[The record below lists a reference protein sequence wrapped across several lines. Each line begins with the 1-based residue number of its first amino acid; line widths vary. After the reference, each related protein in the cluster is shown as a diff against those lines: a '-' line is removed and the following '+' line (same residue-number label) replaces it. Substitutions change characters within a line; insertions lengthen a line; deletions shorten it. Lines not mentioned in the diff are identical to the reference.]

1 MDKKSTILVY
11 FRMTSTTPSD
21 DTDPTQFSQP
31 ARTSLLRT
39 YSIAEVSDLEQT
51 LATPAAKLH
60 VRFNRMR
67 CSTREEALTLLAAHP
82 NMDGF
87 EVRPHEQLSDVLVI
101 PRRPP
106 HESLAPLLQL
116 EALKIHGPER
126 FAQRKSFQRILI
138 MCILKIKGENIIAGI
153 SNFSKLMTE

>member
-1 MDKKSTILVY
+1 
-11 FRMTSTTPSD
+11 MTSTTPSD

-153 SNFSKLMTE
+153 SNFPN